1 MTPAESARPLRY
13 IAAAWLLLSVIALS
27 ILGEIVPGF
36 PDWASGVV
44 AWAAC
49 VLLWPRLSRRQAI
62 VVGVLVLFGAAG
74 IAAGMASGKPGLVGR
89 ALAQNIPL
97 IGLLIAVS
105 FLQLISGGRSMAE
118 APLGKGRLALARTL
132 IGVHLFGAVI
142 NFSAVAIFA
151 DRLTA
156 RSKLTLPQAMALSQ
170 AFIIG
175 ATWSP
180 FYGAMAVALIIAPGA
195 NLTLLMAVGL
205 PIAVIGLVLTWLMLS
220 SRRYRRAEAFEGY
233 PLHLESLWVPA
244 VLAASVLLVHEYKR
258 EWSVLAVI
266 ATLAPLVTLLTLL
279 ARDGSGTWPALRR
292 LIHVRLPEMG
302 GETSLFLAAGVLSA
316 GMSGTIAALDIGVPF
331 SRYGA
336 TEASIVLVVTNLFA
350 WIGFHPVIMASVVGP
365 WLAPLRPDPNLVAMT
380 FLMGWGVGLTACPMS
395 NTILALHGRYG
406 VPFATLLARNRI
418 YSVMLTVV
426 CIGVLQIY
434 VGWRGGA

>member
-1 MTPAESARPLRY
+1 MTPAESARPRRH
-13 IAAAWLLLSVIALS
+13 IVAAWLLLSVIALS
-27 ILGEIVPGF
+27 ILGEVIPDF
-36 PDWASGVV
+36 PEAACGVV
-44 AWAAC
+44 AWTAC
-49 VLLWPRLSRRQAI
+49 ALLWLRLSRRQAI
-62 VVGVLVLFGAAG
+62 VVVLLVLAGAAG
-74 IAAGMASGKPGLVGR
+74 IAAGMASGKQGLVGR

-105 FLQLISGGRSMAE
+105 FLQLISGGRSMGE

-156 RSKLTLPQAMALSQ
+156 RSRLTLPQAMALSQ

-180 FYGAMAVALIIAPGA
+180 FYGAMAVALTIAPGA
-195 NLTLLMAVGL
+195 NLTLLVAAGL
-205 PIAVIGLVLTWLMLS
+205 PIAVIGLVLTWLILS
-220 SRRYRRAEAFEGY
+220 SRRYQRAEAFEGY

-266 ATLAPLVTLLTLL
+266 ATLAPLVTLVTLL
-279 ARDGSGTWPALRR
+279 VRDGSGTWPALRR

-302 GETSLFLAAGVLSA
+302 GETSLFLAASVLSA
-316 GMSGTIAALDIGVPF
+316 GMSGAIVALDIGVPF

-336 TEASIVLVVTNLFA
+336 TEASVVLVVTNLFA

-365 WLAPLRPDPNLVAMT
+365 WLAPLHPDPNLLAMT
-380 FLMGWGVGLTACPMS
+380 FLMSWGVGLTSCPMS

-406 VPFATLLARNRI
+406 VPFGTLLARNRV

-426 CIGVLQIY
+426 CIGVLYLY
-434 VGWRGGA
+434 VAWTGGA